1 MEKKGLDTDEKKLI
15 YYDKLTPKRKAFINQ
30 LYNLINT
37 QFEEQEKLIKL
48 ESLQNI
54 KEQEKKIK
62 LIIEEL
68 ENNSDYIQ
76 RIFID
81 APWGMGKTFF
91 SKALKEKIEKENEA
105 KEDERKINLININ
118 AWETDYFSDP
128 MKSMVGEINSNI
140 KLSSET
146 TEKIEQI
153 LKKGL
158 TIFGK
163 SIFNKGL
170 EKLGIDEIKRKEFET
185 LFKEVTQFETS
196 ELEDYE
202 KYKKLVDKFKE
213 CLSLEK
219 DLKVIVIDE
228 LDRCKPIYA
237 IELLETIKHF
247 FGVKNIIFIFLVN
260 KKQLQSI
267 VSTSYLQ
274 DDECSEYFEKFFDIQ
289 FNLPELEYED
299 FIQIEYNNYNQLET
313 YKAYEKNIQNGY
325 LFSEDTI
332 KIYESLFLDA
342 FNSNCDS
349 SIVSPRNFIK
359 SFKKFRILLTSLEK
373 WEKGSYPLM
382 IVLILYFIKEEFF
395 NKIKND
401 GKNVENK
408 VINNNKE
415 DVSIALLCFKTFFEY
430 STGEKIGKEQLN
442 LKEIIS
448 SYQGY
453 KIKDKYFADIYYK
466 ILLQVLFFETGEI
479 RKRRDIPYLLNY
491 LTLGESVNI
500 DNDLRIGVKIDNK
513 QIVFNEIYLGI
524 YPQNMMSDE
533 IKDVGYIKIIKKSFS
548 EKDLKK
554 YYLTERGIHYYST
567 ALLEEWAEQ
576 KYNFTMNIK

>member
-1 MEKKGLDTDEKKLI
+1 M
-15 YYDKLTPKRKAFINQ
+15 DKI
-30 LYNLINT
+30 
-37 QFEEQEKLIKL
+37 
-48 ESLQNI
+48 
-54 KEQEKKIK
+54 
-62 LIIEEL
+62 
-68 ENNSDYIQ
+68 
-76 RIFID
+76 
-81 APWGMGKTFF
+81 
-91 SKALKEKIEKENEA
+91 
-105 KEDERKINLININ
+105 
-118 AWETDYFSDP
+118 
-128 MKSMVGEINSNI
+128 
-140 KLSSET
+140 
-146 TEKIEQI
+146 
-153 LKKGL
+153 
-158 TIFGK
+158 
-163 SIFNKGL
+163 
-170 EKLGIDEIKRKEFET
+170 GIDETKRKELET

-228 LDRCKPIYA
+228 LDRCKPTYA

-247 FGVKNIIFIFLVN
+247 FGVKNIIFVFLVN

-359 SFKKFRILLTSLEK
+359 SFKKFRILLTSLSDE
-373 WEKGSYPLM
+373 ERACYPLM
-382 IVLILYFIKEEFF
+382 VVLILYFIKKEFL
-395 NKIKND
+395 NNLIND
-401 GKNVENK
+401 TR
-408 VINNNKE
+408 INI
-415 DVSIALLCFKTFFEY
+415 SIAELFFRTFFEY
-430 STGEKIGKEQLN
+430 SDGERFGDERFN
-442 LKEIIS
+442 LREIIH

-453 KIKDKYFADIYYK
+453 KLKHKYIIAICYEIF
-466 ILLQVLFFETGEI
+466 LQVLYHETGEI
-479 RKRRDIPYLLNY
+479 RNIREIPQLLDY
-491 LTLGESVNI
+491 LTLGENI
-500 DNDLRIGVKIDNK
+500 NIYDDLRVWIELPNK
-513 QIVFNEIYLGI
+513 KIVFSKIYLGI
-524 YPQNMMSDE
+524 YPQNFMSDE
-533 IKDVGYIKIIKKSFS
+533 IRNAGHIKIIKKSFS

-567 ALLEEWAEQ
+567 ALLEAWAEE

>member
-1 MEKKGLDTDEKKLI
+1 ML
-15 YYDKLTPKRKAFINQ
+15 YYNKLTSKRKAFIDQ

-37 QFEEQEKLIKL
+37 QFEEQEKLVKL
-48 ESLQNI
+48 KSLQDI

-62 LIIEEL
+62 LMIEEL
-68 ENNSDYIQ
+68 ENNPDYIQ

-146 TEKIEQI
+146 TDKIEQI

-158 TIFGK
+158 TIFAK

-170 EKLGIDEIKRKEFET
+170 DKIGIDETKRKELET

-228 LDRCKPIYA
+228 LDRCKPTYA

-247 FGVKNIIFIFLVN
+247 FGVKNIIFVFLVN

-299 FIQIEYNNYNQLET
+299 FIQIEYDKYNQIEI
-313 YKAYEKNIQNGY
+313 YGVNGQNTSNGK
-325 LFSEDTI
+325 LISDDTVR
-332 KIYESLFLDA
+332 IYESIFLDA
-342 FNSNCDS
+342 FSSNCDS
-349 SIVSPRNFIK
+349 SFVSPRNFIK

-408 VINNNKE
+408 NDNNR
-415 DVSIALLCFKTFFEY
+415 DISIALLCFKTFFEY
-430 STGEKIGKEQLN
+430 SNGEKIGKEQLN
-442 LKEIIS
+442 LENIIS

-479 RKRRDIPYLLNY
+479 RKRKDISHLLNY

-500 DNDLRIGVKIDNK
+500 YNDLKIEIKIDNK
-513 QIVFNEIYLGI
+513 RIVFNEIYLGI
-524 YPQNMMSDE
+524 YPQDFMNDE
-533 IKDVGYIKIIKKSFS
+533 FKNVGHIKIIKKSFS

-554 YYLTERGIHYYST
+554 YYLTERGIDYYST
-567 ALLEEWAEQ
+567 ALLEAWAKE

>member
-1 MEKKGLDTDEKKLI
+1 MEKKILNMNEKKLI
-15 YYDKLTPKRKAFINQ
+15 YYDKLTSKRRAFINQ

-37 QFEEQEKLIKL
+37 QFEEQEKLVKL
-48 ESLQNI
+48 KSLQDV
-54 KEQEKKIK
+54 KKQEKKIK
-62 LIIEEL
+62 LMIEEL
-68 ENNSDYIQ
+68 ENNPNYIQ

-91 SKALKEKIEKENEA
+91 SKALKEKIEEGNKKRGEEI
-105 KEDERKINLININ
+105 KLININ

-128 MKSMVGEINSNI
+128 MKSIIGELKINESIGQDSEKEAEQISLAKIISVFSPIFNLAYRVDI
-140 KLSSET
+140 KEIYQFL
-146 TEKIEQI
+146 EKIFKENSFEKIKEYQEYKN
-153 LKKGL
+153 L
-158 TIFGK
+158 
-163 SIFNKGL
+163 IFNFK
-170 EKLGIDEIKRKEFET
+170 KS
-185 LFKEVTQFETS
+185 LFNDNKP
-196 ELEDYE
+196 
-202 KYKKLVDKFKE
+202 
-213 CLSLEK
+213 
-219 DLKVIVIDE
+219 KVIVIDE
-228 LDRCKPIYA
+228 LDRCKPTYA

-247 FGVKNIIFIFLVN
+247 FGVKNIIFVFLVN

-359 SFKKFRILLTSLEK
+359 SFKKFKILLSSLSI
-373 WEKGSYPLM
+373 WERASYPLM

-567 ALLEEWAEQ
+567 ALLEDWTKE

>member
-1 MEKKGLDTDEKKLI
+1 MKSIIGELKINESIGQDSEKEAEQISLAKIISVFSPIFNLAYRVDIKEIYQFLEKIFKENSFEKI
-15 YYDKLTPKRKAFINQ
+15 KEYQEYK
-30 LYNLINT
+30 NLIFN
-37 QFEEQEKLIKL
+37 FKK
-48 ESLQNI
+48 SL
-54 KEQEKKIK
+54 
-62 LIIEEL
+62 
-68 ENNSDYIQ
+68 
-76 RIFID
+76 
-81 APWGMGKTFF
+81 
-91 SKALKEKIEKENEA
+91 
-105 KEDERKINLININ
+105 
-118 AWETDYFSDP
+118 
-128 MKSMVGEINSNI
+128 
-140 KLSSET
+140 
-146 TEKIEQI
+146 
-153 LKKGL
+153 
-158 TIFGK
+158 
-163 SIFNKGL
+163 FNDNKP
-170 EKLGIDEIKRKEFET
+170 
-185 LFKEVTQFETS
+185 
-196 ELEDYE
+196 
-202 KYKKLVDKFKE
+202 
-213 CLSLEK
+213 
-219 DLKVIVIDE
+219 KVIVIDE
-228 LDRCKPIYA
+228 LDRCKPTYA

-247 FGVKNIIFIFLVN
+247 FGVKNIIFVFLVN

-359 SFKKFRILLTSLEK
+359 SFKKFKILLSSLSI
-373 WEKGSYPLM
+373 WERASYPLM

-567 ALLEEWAEQ
+567 ALLEDWTKE

>member
-1 MEKKGLDTDEKKLI
+1 MI
-15 YYDKLTPKRKAFINQ
+15 HYDKLTPKRKAFINQ

-37 QFEEQEKLIKL
+37 QFEEQEKLKDL
-48 ESLQNI
+48 EPA
-54 KEQEKKIK
+54 KI
-62 LIIEEL
+62 IQEL

-91 SKALKEKIEKENEA
+91 SKALKEKIEKENESRGEVGR
-105 KEDERKINLININ
+105 KEIKFININ

-140 KLSSET
+140 RLSSET
-146 TEKIEQI
+146 TEKVEQI

-158 TIFGK
+158 TIFVK

-170 EKLGIDEIKRKEFET
+170 DKIGIDETKRKELET
-185 LFKEVTQFETS
+185 LFKEITQLETS

-247 FGVKNIIFIFLVN
+247 FGVKNIIFVFLVN

-289 FNLPELEYED
+289 FNLPEFEYED
-299 FIQIEYNNYNQLET
+299 FIQIEYDKYNQPQT
-313 YKAYEKNIQNGY
+313 YEVNNKGV
-325 LFSEDTI
+325 SEDNI
-332 KIYESLFLDA
+332 RIYESIFLEA
-342 FNSNCDS
+342 FSSNCDIS
-349 SIVSPRNFIK
+349 FVSPRNFIK
-359 SFKKFRILLTSLEK
+359 SFKKFRILLTSLSDE
-373 WEKGSYPLM
+373 ERACYPLM
-382 IVLILYFIKEEFF
+382 IVLILYFIKKEFL
-395 NKIKND
+395 NNL
-401 GKNVENK
+401 
-408 VINNNKE
+408 INGSRITI
-415 DVSIALLCFKTFFEY
+415 SIAELFFRTFFEY
-430 STGEKIGKEQLN
+430 SDGERFGDERFN
-442 LKEIIS
+442 LREIIH

-453 KIKDKYFADIYYK
+453 KLKHKYIIAICYEIF
-466 ILLQVLFFETGEI
+466 LQVLYHETGEI
-479 RKRRDIPYLLNY
+479 RNIREIPQLLDY
-491 LTLGESVNI
+491 LTLGESINI
-500 DNDLRIGVKIDNK
+500 YDDLRVWIELPNK
-513 QIVFNEIYLGI
+513 KIVFSKIYLGI
-524 YPQNMMSDE
+524 YPQNFMSDE
-533 IKDVGYIKIIKKSFS
+533 IRNAGHIKIIKKSFS

-567 ALLEEWAEQ
+567 ALLEAWAKE

>member
-1 MEKKGLDTDEKKLI
+1 MI
-15 YYDKLTPKRKAFINQ
+15 HYDKLTPKRKAFINQ

-37 QFEEQEKLIKL
+37 QFEEQEKLKDL
-48 ESLQNI
+48 EPA
-54 KEQEKKIK
+54 KI
-62 LIIEEL
+62 IQEL

-91 SKALKEKIEKENEA
+91 SKALKEKIEKENESRGEVGR
-105 KEDERKINLININ
+105 KEIKFININ

-140 KLSSET
+140 RLSSET
-146 TEKIEQI
+146 TDKVEQI

-158 TIFGK
+158 TIFVK

-170 EKLGIDEIKRKEFET
+170 DKIGIDETKRKELET

-247 FGVKNIIFIFLVN
+247 FGVKNIIFVFLVN

-299 FIQIEYNNYNQLET
+299 FIQIEYDKYNQPQT
-313 YKAYEKNIQNGY
+313 YGVNNENI
-325 LFSEDTI
+325 SEDNI
-332 KIYESLFLDA
+332 KIYESIFLEA
-342 FNSNCDS
+342 FSSNCDS

-359 SFKKFRILLTSLEK
+359 SFKKFRILLTSLSDE
-373 WEKGSYPLM
+373 ERACYPLM
-382 IVLILYFIKEEFF
+382 IVLILYFIREEFL
-395 NKIKND
+395 NNS
-401 GKNVENK
+401 KNVDEK
-408 VINNNKE
+408 IE
-415 DVSIALLCFKTFFEY
+415 LLLMKTFFI
-430 STGEKIGKEQLN
+430 TKNIEKIDDINYVTNKLKSEDFFLQAKEKYKNNRDFYLVFFTILYLRKGGSYSDLYLEEWN
-442 LKEIIS
+442 DVKNIS
-448 SYQGY
+448 FILQNN
-453 KIKDKYFADIYYK
+453 KNIKFRE
-466 ILLQVLFFETGEI
+466 VLFSFYCKLISNRTPE
-479 RKRRDIPYLLNY
+479 
-491 LTLGESVNI
+491 
-500 DNDLRIGVKIDNK
+500 
-513 QIVFNEIYLGI
+513 
-524 YPQNMMSDE
+524 
-533 IKDVGYIKIIKKSFS
+533 GYIFINSNLFNDRQLVTYRILNNRYNT
-548 EKDLKK
+548 DV
-554 YYLTERGIHYYST
+554 
-567 ALLEEWAEQ
+567 LEDWAEQ

>member
-1 MEKKGLDTDEKKLI
+1 MEKKILNMNEKKLI
-15 YYDKLTPKRKAFINQ
+15 YYDKLTSKRRAFINQ

-37 QFEEQEKLIKL
+37 QFEEQEKLVKL
-48 ESLQNI
+48 KSLQDV
-54 KEQEKKIK
+54 KKQEKKIK
-62 LIIEEL
+62 LMIEEL
-68 ENNSDYIQ
+68 ENNPNYIQ

-91 SKALKEKIEKENEA
+91 SKALKEKIEEGNKKRGEEI
-105 KEDERKINLININ
+105 KLININ

-128 MKSMVGEINSNI
+128 MKSIIGELKINESIGQDSEKEAEQISLAKIISVFSPIFNLAYRVDI
-140 KLSSET
+140 KEIYQFL
-146 TEKIEQI
+146 EKIFKENSFEKIKEYQEYKN
-153 LKKGL
+153 L
-158 TIFGK
+158 
-163 SIFNKGL
+163 IFNFK
-170 EKLGIDEIKRKEFET
+170 KS
-185 LFKEVTQFETS
+185 LFNDNKP
-196 ELEDYE
+196 
-202 KYKKLVDKFKE
+202 
-213 CLSLEK
+213 
-219 DLKVIVIDE
+219 KVIVIDE
-228 LDRCKPIYA
+228 LDRCKPTYA

-247 FGVKNIIFIFLVN
+247 FGVKNIIFVFLVN

-359 SFKKFRILLTSLEK
+359 SFKKFKILLSSLSI
-373 WEKGSYPLM
+373 WERASYPLM

-453 KIKDKYFADIYYK
+453 KIKDKYFTDIYYK

-567 ALLEEWAEQ
+567 ALLEDWTKE

>member
-1 MEKKGLDTDEKKLI
+1 MEQNSISNIKENNNMLH
-15 YYDKLTPKRKAFINQ
+15 YNKLTSKRRAFIDQ

-37 QFEEQEKLIKL
+37 QFEEQEKLVKL
-48 ESLQNI
+48 KSLQDI

-62 LIIEEL
+62 LMIEEL
-68 ENNSDYIQ
+68 ENNPDYIQ

-91 SKALKEKIEKENEA
+91 SKALMEKIEKENEA

-146 TEKIEQI
+146 TDKIEQI

-158 TIFGK
+158 TIFAK

-170 EKLGIDEIKRKEFET
+170 DKIGIDETKRKELET

-247 FGVKNIIFIFLVN
+247 FGVKNIIFVFLVN

-299 FIQIEYNNYNQLET
+299 FIQIEYDKYNQPQT
-313 YKAYEKNIQNGY
+313 YGVNNENI
-325 LFSEDTI
+325 SEDNI
-332 KIYESLFLDA
+332 RIYESIFLDA
-342 FNSNCDS
+342 FSSNCDS

-359 SFKKFRILLTSLEK
+359 SFKKFRILITSLSEEEK
-373 WEKGSYPLM
+373 ACYPLM
-382 IVLILYFIKEEFF
+382 IVLILYFIREEFLK
-395 NKIKND
+395 KIKTIN
-401 GKNVENK
+401 KSLNEENNLN
-408 VINNNKE
+408 I
-415 DVSIALLCFKTFFEY
+415 DVMLFKTFFL
-430 STGEKIGKEQLN
+430 TFDNKKIES
-442 LKEIIS
+442 IS
-448 SYQGY
+448 NR
-453 KIKDKYFADIYYK
+453 
-466 ILLQVLFFETGEI
+466 ILLGKKYS
-479 RKRRDIPYLLNY
+479 RSNY
-491 LTLGESVNI
+491 KVKEKYKDTWHIYVILANILYFKNSTSESTLI
-500 DNDLRIGVKIDNK
+500 FK
-513 QIVFNEIYLGI
+513 
-524 YPQNMMSDE
+524 E
-533 IKDVGYIKIIKKSFS
+533 IKDFQEFSFNILGVKVKFKKLECFIHFSSISDQNPEASIYINPNFFNKQQLVNYKIPNI
-548 EKDLKK
+548 
-554 YYLTERGIHYYST
+554 YYNADI
-567 ALLEEWAEQ
+567 LEAWAKE

>member
-1 MEKKGLDTDEKKLI
+1 MI
-15 YYDKLTPKRKAFINQ
+15 HYDKLTPKRKAFINQ

-37 QFEEQEKLIKL
+37 QFEEQEKLKDL
-48 ESLQNI
+48 EPA
-54 KEQEKKIK
+54 K
-62 LIIEEL
+62 IIEEL

-81 APWGMGKTFF
+81 APWGMGKSFF
-91 SKALKEKIEKENEA
+91 SKALKEKIEKENEYRGEVGR
-105 KEDERKINLININ
+105 KEIKFININ

-128 MKSMVGEINSNI
+128 MKSIIGELNTH
-140 KLSSET
+140 KLLNSET
-146 TEKIEQI
+146 QRVIEKIMENI
-153 LKKGL
+153 FKAGGKFLLNFFLKKFQISADDWEDL
-158 TIFGK
+158 K
-163 SIFNKGL
+163 SILNG
-170 EKLGIDEIKRKEFET
+170 
-185 LFKEVTQFETS
+185 VSTS
-196 ELEDYE
+196 ELKDY
-202 KYKKLVDKFKE
+202 KNYKELVDKFKE

-228 LDRCKPIYA
+228 LDRCKPTYA

-247 FGVKNIIFIFLVN
+247 FGVKNIIFVFLVN

-299 FIQIEYNNYNQLET
+299 FIQIEYDKYNQIEI
-313 YKAYEKNIQNGY
+313 YGVNGQNTSNGK
-325 LFSEDTI
+325 LISDDTVR
-332 KIYESLFLDA
+332 IYESIFLDA
-342 FNSNCDS
+342 FSSNCDS
-349 SIVSPRNFIK
+349 SFVSPRNFIK

-408 VINNNKE
+408 NDNNR
-415 DVSIALLCFKTFFEY
+415 DISIALLCFKTFFEY
-430 STGEKIGKEQLN
+430 SNGEKIGKEQLN
-442 LKEIIS
+442 LGNIIS

-479 RKRRDIPYLLNY
+479 RKRKDISHLLNY

-500 DNDLRIGVKIDNK
+500 YNDLKIEIKIDNK
-513 QIVFNEIYLGI
+513 RIVFNEIYLGI
-524 YPQNMMSDE
+524 YPQDFMNNE
-533 IKDVGYIKIIKKSFS
+533 FENVGHIKIIKKSFS

-554 YYLTERGIHYYST
+554 YYLTEMGIHYYST
-567 ALLEEWAEQ
+567 ALLEAWAKE

>member
-1 MEKKGLDTDEKKLI
+1 MI
-15 YYDKLTPKRKAFINQ
+15 HYDKLTPKRKAFINQ

-37 QFEEQEKLIKL
+37 QFEEQEKLKDL
-48 ESLQNI
+48 EPA
-54 KEQEKKIK
+54 K
-62 LIIEEL
+62 IIEEL

-81 APWGMGKTFF
+81 APWGMGKSFF
-91 SKALKEKIEKENEA
+91 SKALKEKIEKENEYRGEVGR
-105 KEDERKINLININ
+105 KEIKFININ

-128 MKSMVGEINSNI
+128 MKSIIGELNTH
-140 KLSSET
+140 KLLNSET
-146 TEKIEQI
+146 QRVIEKIMENI
-153 LKKGL
+153 FKAGGKFLLNFFLKKFQISADDWEDL
-158 TIFGK
+158 K
-163 SIFNKGL
+163 SILNG
-170 EKLGIDEIKRKEFET
+170 
-185 LFKEVTQFETS
+185 VSTS
-196 ELEDYE
+196 ELKDY
-202 KYKKLVDKFKE
+202 KNYKELVDKFKE

-228 LDRCKPIYA
+228 LDRCKPTYA

-247 FGVKNIIFIFLVN
+247 FGVKNIIFVFLVN

-299 FIQIEYNNYNQLET
+299 FIQIEYDKYNQIEI
-313 YKAYEKNIQNGY
+313 YGVNGQNTSNGK
-325 LFSEDTI
+325 LISDDTVR
-332 KIYESLFLDA
+332 IYESIFLDA
-342 FNSNCDS
+342 FSSNCDS
-349 SIVSPRNFIK
+349 SFVSPRNFIK

-408 VINNNKE
+408 NDNNR
-415 DVSIALLCFKTFFEY
+415 DISIALLCFKTFFEY
-430 STGEKIGKEQLN
+430 SNGEKIGKEQLN
-442 LKEIIS
+442 LGNIIS

-479 RKRRDIPYLLNY
+479 RKRKDISHLLNY

-500 DNDLRIGVKIDNK
+500 YNDLKIEIKIDNK
-513 QIVFNEIYLGI
+513 RIVFNEIYLGI
-524 YPQNMMSDE
+524 YPQDFMNNE
-533 IKDVGYIKIIKKSFS
+533 FENVGHIKIIKKSFS

-567 ALLEEWAEQ
+567 ALLEAWAKE

>member
-1 MEKKGLDTDEKKLI
+1 ML
-15 YYDKLTPKRKAFINQ
+15 YYNKLTSKRKAFIDQ

-37 QFEEQEKLIKL
+37 QFEEQEKLVKL
-48 ESLQNI
+48 KSLQDI

-62 LIIEEL
+62 LMIEEL
-68 ENNSDYIQ
+68 ENNPDYIQ

-91 SKALKEKIEKENEA
+91 SKALKEKIENENEA

-146 TEKIEQI
+146 TDKIEQI

-158 TIFGK
+158 TIFAK

-170 EKLGIDEIKRKEFET
+170 DKIGIDETKRKELET

-228 LDRCKPIYA
+228 LDRCKPTYA

-247 FGVKNIIFIFLVN
+247 FGVKNIIFVFLVN

-299 FIQIEYNNYNQLET
+299 FIQIEYDKYNQIEI
-313 YKAYEKNIQNGY
+313 YGVNGQNTSNGK
-325 LFSEDTI
+325 LISDDTVR
-332 KIYESLFLDA
+332 IYESIFLDA
-342 FNSNCDS
+342 FSSNCDS
-349 SIVSPRNFIK
+349 SFVSPRNFIK

-408 VINNNKE
+408 NDNNR
-415 DVSIALLCFKTFFEY
+415 DISIALLCFKTFFEY
-430 STGEKIGKEQLN
+430 SNGEKIGKEQLN
-442 LKEIIS
+442 LGNIIS

-479 RKRRDIPYLLNY
+479 RKRKDISHLLNY

-500 DNDLRIGVKIDNK
+500 YNDLKIEIKIDNK
-513 QIVFNEIYLGI
+513 RIVFNEIYLGI
-524 YPQNMMSDE
+524 YPQDFMNDE
-533 IKDVGYIKIIKKSFS
+533 FKNVGHIKIIKKSFS

-554 YYLTERGIHYYST
+554 YYLTERGIDYYST
-567 ALLEEWAEQ
+567 ALLEAWAEQ

>member
-1 MEKKGLDTDEKKLI
+1 MI
-15 YYDKLTPKRKAFINQ
+15 HYDKLTPKRKAFINQ

-37 QFEEQEKLIKL
+37 QFEEQEKLKDL
-48 ESLQNI
+48 EPA
-54 KEQEKKIK
+54 KI
-62 LIIEEL
+62 IQEL

-81 APWGMGKTFF
+81 APWGMGKSFF
-91 SKALKEKIEKENEA
+91 SKALKEKIEKENESRGEVGR
-105 KEDERKINLININ
+105 KEIKFININ

-140 KLSSET
+140 RLSSET
-146 TEKIEQI
+146 TDKVEQI

-158 TIFGK
+158 TIFVK

-170 EKLGIDEIKRKEFET
+170 DKIGIDETKRKELET

-247 FGVKNIIFIFLVN
+247 FGVKNIIFVFLVN

-299 FIQIEYNNYNQLET
+299 FIKIEYDKYNQPQT
-313 YKAYEKNIQNGY
+313 YEVNNKGV
-325 LFSEDTI
+325 SEDSI
-332 KIYESLFLDA
+332 RIYESIFLEA
-342 FNSNCDS
+342 FSSNCDIS
-349 SIVSPRNFIK
+349 FVSPRNFIK
-359 SFKKFRILLTSLEK
+359 SFKKFRILLTSLSDE
-373 WEKGSYPLM
+373 ERACYPLM
-382 IVLILYFIKEEFF
+382 IVLILYFIKKEFL
-395 NKIKND
+395 NNL
-401 GKNVENK
+401 
-408 VINNNKE
+408 INGSRITI
-415 DVSIALLCFKTFFEY
+415 SIAELFFRTFFEY
-430 STGEKIGKEQLN
+430 SDGERFGDERFN
-442 LKEIIS
+442 LREIIH

-453 KIKDKYFADIYYK
+453 KLKHKYIIAICYEIF
-466 ILLQVLFFETGEI
+466 LQVLYHETGEI
-479 RKRRDIPYLLNY
+479 RNIREIPQLLDY
-491 LTLGESVNI
+491 LTLGESINI
-500 DNDLRIGVKIDNK
+500 YDDLRVWIELPNK
-513 QIVFNEIYLGI
+513 KIVFSKIYLGI
-524 YPQNMMSDE
+524 YPQNFMSDE
-533 IKDVGYIKIIKKSFS
+533 IRNAGHIKIIKKSFS

-567 ALLEEWAEQ
+567 ALLEAWAEE

>member
-1 MEKKGLDTDEKKLI
+1 MI
-15 YYDKLTPKRKAFINQ
+15 HYDKLTPKRKAFINQ

-37 QFEEQEKLIKL
+37 QFEEQEKLKDL
-48 ESLQNI
+48 EPA
-54 KEQEKKIK
+54 K
-62 LIIEEL
+62 IIEEL

-81 APWGMGKTFF
+81 APWGMGKSFF
-91 SKALKEKIEKENEA
+91 SKALKEKIEKENEYRGEVGR
-105 KEDERKINLININ
+105 KEIKFININ

-128 MKSMVGEINSNI
+128 MKSIIGELNTH
-140 KLSSET
+140 KLLNSET
-146 TEKIEQI
+146 QRVIEKIMENI
-153 LKKGL
+153 FKAGGKFLLNFFLKKFQISADDWEDL
-158 TIFGK
+158 K
-163 SIFNKGL
+163 SILNG
-170 EKLGIDEIKRKEFET
+170 
-185 LFKEVTQFETS
+185 VSTS
-196 ELEDYE
+196 ELKDY
-202 KYKKLVDKFKE
+202 KNYKELVDKFKE

-247 FGVKNIIFIFLVN
+247 FGVKNIIFVFLVN

-299 FIQIEYNNYNQLET
+299 FIQIEYDKYNQIEI
-313 YKAYEKNIQNGY
+313 YGVNGQNTSNGK
-325 LFSEDTI
+325 LISDDTVR
-332 KIYESLFLDA
+332 IYESIFLDA
-342 FNSNCDS
+342 FSSNCDS
-349 SIVSPRNFIK
+349 SFVSPRNFIK

-408 VINNNKE
+408 NDNNR
-415 DVSIALLCFKTFFEY
+415 DISIALLCFKTFFEY
-430 STGEKIGKEQLN
+430 SNGEKIGKEQLN
-442 LKEIIS
+442 LGNIIS

-479 RKRRDIPYLLNY
+479 RKRKDISHLLNY

-500 DNDLRIGVKIDNK
+500 YNDLKIEIKIDNK
-513 QIVFNEIYLGI
+513 RIVFNEIYLGI
-524 YPQNMMSDE
+524 YPQDFMNNE
-533 IKDVGYIKIIKKSFS
+533 FENVGHIKIIKKSFS

-554 YYLTERGIHYYST
+554 YYLTEMGIHYYST
-567 ALLEEWAEQ
+567 ALLEAWAKE

>member
-1 MEKKGLDTDEKKLI
+1 MI
-15 YYDKLTPKRKAFINQ
+15 HYDKLTPKRKAFINQ

-37 QFEEQEKLIKL
+37 QFEEQEKLVKL
-48 ESLQNI
+48 KSLQDI

-62 LIIEEL
+62 LMIEEL
-68 ENNSDYIQ
+68 ENNPDYIQ

-91 SKALKEKIEKENEA
+91 SKALKEKIEKENEV

-146 TEKIEQI
+146 TDKIEQI

-158 TIFGK
+158 TIFAK

-170 EKLGIDEIKRKEFET
+170 DKIGIDETKRKELET

-247 FGVKNIIFIFLVN
+247 FGVKNIIFVFLVN

-359 SFKKFRILLTSLEK
+359 SFKKFKILLSSLSI
-373 WEKGSYPLM
+373 WERASYPLM

-408 VINNNKE
+408 NDNNG
-415 DVSIALLCFKTFFEY
+415 DISMALLCFKTFFEY
-430 STGEKIGKEQLN
+430 SNGEKIGKKQLN
-442 LKEIIS
+442 LENIIS

-466 ILLQVLFFETGEI
+466 ILLQVLYFKPGEI
-479 RKRRDIPYLLNY
+479 RNQRDISHLLNY

-500 DNDLRIGVKIDNK
+500 DNDLRVGVKIDNK
-513 QIVFNEIYLGI
+513 RILFNEIYLGI
-524 YPQNMMSDE
+524 YPQNMINNES
-533 IKDVGYIKIIKKSFS
+533 KVVGNIKIIKKPFS

-554 YYLTERGIHYYST
+554 YCFTEMGIHYYST
-567 ALLEEWAEQ
+567 ALLEAWAKE

>member
-1 MEKKGLDTDEKKLI
+1 ML
-15 YYDKLTPKRKAFINQ
+15 YYNKLTPKRKAFINQ

-37 QFEEQEKLIKL
+37 QFEEQEKLKDL
-48 ESLQNI
+48 EPA
-54 KEQEKKIK
+54 KI
-62 LIIEEL
+62 IQEL

-91 SKALKEKIEKENEA
+91 SKALKEKIEKENESRGEVGR
-105 KEDERKINLININ
+105 KEIKFININ

-128 MKSMVGEINSNI
+128 MKSIIGELNTH
-140 KLSSET
+140 KLLNSET
-146 TEKIEQI
+146 QRVIEKIMENI
-153 LKKGL
+153 FKAGGKFLLNFFLKKFQISADDWEDL
-158 TIFGK
+158 K
-163 SIFNKGL
+163 SILNG
-170 EKLGIDEIKRKEFET
+170 
-185 LFKEVTQFETS
+185 VSTS
-196 ELEDYE
+196 ELKDY
-202 KYKKLVDKFKE
+202 KNYKELVDKFKE

-247 FGVKNIIFIFLVN
+247 FGVKNIIFVFLVN

-359 SFKKFRILLTSLEK
+359 SFKKFKILLSSLSI
-373 WEKGSYPLM
+373 WERASYPLM

-408 VINNNKE
+408 NDNNG
-415 DVSIALLCFKTFFEY
+415 DISMALLCFKTFFEY
-430 STGEKIGKEQLN
+430 SNGEKIGKKQLN
-442 LKEIIS
+442 LENIIS

-466 ILLQVLFFETGEI
+466 ILLQVLYFKPGEI
-479 RKRRDIPYLLNY
+479 RNQRDISHLLNY

-513 QIVFNEIYLGI
+513 RILFNEIYLGI
-524 YPQNMMSDE
+524 YPQNMINNES
-533 IKDVGYIKIIKKSFS
+533 KVVGNIKIIKKPFS

-554 YYLTERGIHYYST
+554 YCFTEMGIHYYST
-567 ALLEEWAEQ
+567 ALLEAWAKE

>member
-1 MEKKGLDTDEKKLI
+1 MI
-15 YYDKLTPKRKAFINQ
+15 HYDKLTPKRKAFINQ

-37 QFEEQEKLIKL
+37 QFEEQEKLKDL
-48 ESLQNI
+48 EPA
-54 KEQEKKIK
+54 KI
-62 LIIEEL
+62 IQEL

-91 SKALKEKIEKENEA
+91 SKALKEKIEKENESRGEVGR
-105 KEDERKINLININ
+105 KEIKFININ

-140 KLSSET
+140 RLSSET
-146 TEKIEQI
+146 TEKVEQI

-158 TIFGK
+158 TIFVK

-170 EKLGIDEIKRKEFET
+170 DKIGIDETKRKELET
-185 LFKEVTQFETS
+185 LFKEITQLETS

-247 FGVKNIIFIFLVN
+247 FGVKNIIFVFLVN

-299 FIQIEYNNYNQLET
+299 FIQIEYDKYNQPQT
-313 YKAYEKNIQNGY
+313 YEVNNKGV
-325 LFSEDTI
+325 SEDNI
-332 KIYESLFLDA
+332 RIYESIFLEA
-342 FNSNCDS
+342 FSSNCDIS
-349 SIVSPRNFIK
+349 FVSPRNFIK
-359 SFKKFRILLTSLEK
+359 SFKKFRILLTSLSDE
-373 WEKGSYPLM
+373 ERACYPLM
-382 IVLILYFIKEEFF
+382 IVLILYFIKKEFL
-395 NKIKND
+395 NNL
-401 GKNVENK
+401 
-408 VINNNKE
+408 INGSRITI
-415 DVSIALLCFKTFFEY
+415 SIAELFFRTFFEY
-430 STGEKIGKEQLN
+430 SDGERFGDERFN
-442 LKEIIS
+442 LREIIH

-453 KIKDKYFADIYYK
+453 KLKHKYIIAICYEIF
-466 ILLQVLFFETGEI
+466 LQVLYHETGEI
-479 RKRRDIPYLLNY
+479 RNIREIPQLLDY
-491 LTLGESVNI
+491 LTLGESINI
-500 DNDLRIGVKIDNK
+500 YDDLRVWIELPNK
-513 QIVFNEIYLGI
+513 KIVFSKIYLGI
-524 YPQNMMSDE
+524 YPQNFMSDE
-533 IKDVGYIKIIKKSFS
+533 IRNAGHIKIIKKSFS

-567 ALLEEWAEQ
+567 ALLEAWAKE

>member
-1 MEKKGLDTDEKKLI
+1 ML
-15 YYDKLTPKRKAFINQ
+15 YYNKLTSKRKAFIDQ

-37 QFEEQEKLIKL
+37 QFEEQEKLVKL
-48 ESLQNI
+48 KSLQDI

-62 LIIEEL
+62 LMIEEL

-91 SKALKEKIEKENEA
+91 SKALKEKIEKENESRGEVGR
-105 KEDERKINLININ
+105 KEIKFININ

-140 KLSSET
+140 RLSSET
-146 TEKIEQI
+146 TDKVEQI

-158 TIFGK
+158 TIFVK

-170 EKLGIDEIKRKEFET
+170 DKIGIDETKRKELET

-228 LDRCKPIYA
+228 LDRCKPTYA

-247 FGVKNIIFIFLVN
+247 FGVKNIIFVFLVN

-359 SFKKFRILLTSLEK
+359 SFKKFRILLTSLSDE
-373 WEKGSYPLM
+373 ERACYPLM
-382 IVLILYFIKEEFF
+382 VVLILYFIKKEFL
-395 NKIKND
+395 NNLIND
-401 GKNVENK
+401 TR
-408 VINNNKE
+408 INI
-415 DVSIALLCFKTFFEY
+415 SIAELFFRTFFEY
-430 STGEKIGKEQLN
+430 SDGERFGDERFN
-442 LKEIIS
+442 LREIIH

-453 KIKDKYFADIYYK
+453 KLKHKYIIAICYEIF
-466 ILLQVLFFETGEI
+466 LQVLYHETGEI
-479 RKRRDIPYLLNY
+479 RNIREIPQLLDY
-491 LTLGESVNI
+491 LTLGENI
-500 DNDLRIGVKIDNK
+500 NIYDDLRVWIELPNK
-513 QIVFNEIYLGI
+513 KIVFSKIYLGI
-524 YPQNMMSDE
+524 YPQNFMSDE
-533 IKDVGYIKIIKKSFS
+533 IRNAGHIKIIKKSFS

-567 ALLEEWAEQ
+567 ALLEAWAEE

>member
-1 MEKKGLDTDEKKLI
+1 ML
-15 YYDKLTPKRKAFINQ
+15 YYNKLTSKRKAFIDQ

-37 QFEEQEKLIKL
+37 QFEEQEKLVKL
-48 ESLQNI
+48 KSLQDI

-62 LIIEEL
+62 LMIEEL
-68 ENNSDYIQ
+68 ENNPDYIQ

-146 TEKIEQI
+146 TDKIEQI

-158 TIFGK
+158 TIFAK

-170 EKLGIDEIKRKEFET
+170 DKIGIDETKRKELET

-219 DLKVIVIDE
+219 DLKVIMIDE
-228 LDRCKPIYA
+228 LDRCKPTYA

-247 FGVKNIIFIFLVN
+247 FGVKNIIFVFLVN

-299 FIQIEYNNYNQLET
+299 FIQIEYDKYNQIEI
-313 YKAYEKNIQNGY
+313 YGVNGQNTSNGK
-325 LFSEDTI
+325 LISDDTVR
-332 KIYESLFLDA
+332 IYESIFLDA
-342 FNSNCDS
+342 FSSNCDS
-349 SIVSPRNFIK
+349 SFVSPRNFIK

-408 VINNNKE
+408 NDNNR
-415 DVSIALLCFKTFFEY
+415 DISIALFCFKTFFEY
-430 STGEKIGKEQLN
+430 SNGEKIGKKQLN
-442 LKEIIS
+442 LGNIIS

-466 ILLQVLFFETGEI
+466 ILLQVLFFEIGEI
-479 RKRRDIPYLLNY
+479 RKRKDISHLLNY

-500 DNDLRIGVKIDNK
+500 YNDLKIEIKIDNK
-513 QIVFNEIYLGI
+513 RIVFNEIYLGI
-524 YPQNMMSDE
+524 YPQDFMNDE
-533 IKDVGYIKIIKKSFS
+533 FKNVGHIKIIKKSFS
-548 EKDLKK
+548 KKDLKK
-554 YYLTERGIHYYST
+554 YYLTERGIDYYST
-567 ALLEEWAEQ
+567 ALLEEWAKE